1 MRMPYLYR
9 LFLLLAGLSV
19 LGPLPGAQ
27 STPSP
32 LPPTPS
38 PVPPPDSPRICLL
51 RQGQLAQVERALAL
65 PSEPQEAA
73 RTLAATLLAG
83 PTPEEKAR
91 GFSSA
96 FPEETALLSLAARDD
111 EITLTISLPA
121 SFLQGGLTFQGSDDM
136 VLQTVCTLEALG
148 FHHFHLLTPDPRPPY
163 RARPISDFLPSL
175 PHVQKMSPSDDI
187 PAPPE
192 RKTIAGQPPI
202 YGQGQPQGA
211 LSGKTIFI
219 SAGHGWYWTGT
230 RWATQRGNTC
240 DLVEDLSNAEAVDYF
255 LIRYLW
261 NAGADVWTVRERD
274 MNRDEIIVDNDPG
287 PPSYQ
292 ETGIWYTSSYTGY
305 GGGTYRYTWASTT
318 ETATATWYPTIP
330 RDGYYGVYVWYRHGA
345 NRATDVLYRIHHA
358 GGTTE
363 VRLNQEVHGLTW
375 RYLGTYYF
383 TAGTSGAI
391 TLSNQSEEVGQAII
405 ADAVRIGGG
414 MGSIDYGGGTSNR
427 PRYEEACLT
436 WALYQGAPPEVYPND
451 VVCRPLYSEWE
462 KEPGEDAVYISWH
475 SNGSVGDCNGT
486 ATGTETYIHDTE
498 PTPGSAKL
506 QYFVHNEIITDI
518 RALWD
523 PSWVDRGRRSA
534 NLGELRELSTMP
546 GVLIELA
553 FHDTPADAVDL
564 KEPAFR
570 RLSARAVYQG
580 IVKYFADRDGIHVH
594 LLPEPP
600 CYVTARNDGPGRVTL
615 SWHEPVSGDPWGDPA
630 QWYKVYTGTEGH
642 GFDNGRTFTT
652 TQATVEGL
660 VPNTLY
666 FFRITALNEGGESFP
681 CLTAAVRTTAD
692 GSRPQT
698 LLVDGFDRL
707 DRYGLIYED
716 TPYVGVIGRM
726 YLERMNTYDYTVQ
739 HGRALDACNVSFDFA
754 SNEAVIVGDM
764 ALTDY
769 GTVDWILGEES
780 TADDTFDATEQILV
794 SSFLNGGGR
803 LFVSGAEIGWD
814 LEYQGGGPD
823 FYNNYLKADY
833 VSDDAQ
839 TYQAAGSGGIF
850 AGLGTISF
858 DDGTHGT
865 YDVDYPDRINPSGG
879 STVNLVYQGGL
890 GGNAGVEY
898 NGFYRLVH
906 LAFPFEAIYPA
917 ASRQEVMCRVAGFL
931 VHTPTPTPSP
941 TPTPTSTPT
950 PSPSPTPTST
960 PTPSPSPTPGPSPT
974 PTPTPEVYRVFLP
987 VVSRGMSGVHLPPG
1001 RR

>member
-1 MRMPYLYR
+1 MRTLR
-9 LFLLLAGLSV
+9 LRWVLCFLLLTA
-19 LGPLPGAQ
+19 LGGHRPSLGAH
-27 STPSP
+27 SASPSP
-32 LPPTPS
+32 GPAPALPPAG
-38 PVPPPDSPRICLL
+38 PRICFLY
-51 RQGQLAQVERALAL
+51 QGQPAQVERPLAL
-65 PSEPQEAA
+65 SPDPEEAA
-73 RTLAATLLAG
+73 RTLAAALLAG
-83 PTPEEKAR
+83 PTPEERSR
-91 GFSSA
+91 GLASA
-96 FPEETALLSLAARDD
+96 FPAGAALLSLTARGD
-111 EITLTISLPA
+111 EVTLTLALPR
-121 SFLQGGLTFQGSDDM
+121 SFLQDGLTFQGSDDM
-136 VLQTVCTLEALG
+136 VTQAVCTLEALG
-148 FHHFHLLTPDPRPPY
+148 FRRFHLLTPDPRPPH
-163 RARPISDFLPSL
+163 RARPISDFLPLL
-175 PHVQKMSPSDDI
+175 PHVQKASPPDDI

-192 RKTIAGQPPI
+192 RGTVAGQPPI

-211 LSGKTIFI
+211 LSGKTVFI

-240 DLVEDLSNAEAVDYF
+240 DLVEDLSNAEAVNYF

-274 MNRDEIIVDNDPG
+274 MNRDEVIVDNDAGAPA
-287 PPSYQ
+287 YQ
-292 ETGIWYTSSYTGY
+292 ETGTWYTSSYPGY
-305 GGGTYRYTWASTT
+305 GGGTYRYTWASIT

-330 RDGYYGVYVWYRHGA
+330 QDGYYGVYVWYRHGT
-345 NRATDVLYRIHHA
+345 NRPTDALYRIHHA

-383 TAGTSGAI
+383 TAGTSGSI
-391 TLSNQSEEVGQAII
+391 TLSNQSEEPGQAVI

-436 WALYQGAPPEVYPND
+436 WAPYQGAPPEVYPND
-451 VVCRPLYSEWE
+451 VVCRPLYAEWE

-475 SNGSVGDCNGT
+475 SNGTVGDCSGT
-486 ATGTETYIHDTE
+486 ATGTETYIHDTD
-498 PTPGSAKL
+498 PTPGSDAL
-506 QYFVHNEIITDI
+506 QYFVHSELIADI

-534 NLGELRELSTMP
+534 NFGELRELSTMP

-553 FHDTPADAVDL
+553 FHDTPADAEDL

-580 IVKYFADRDGIHVH
+580 IVKYFADRDGLPVR

-600 CYVTARNDGPGRVTL
+600 CYVSARNDGPGRVTL
-615 SWHEPVSGDPWGDPA
+615 SWHAPVSGDPWGDPA
-630 QWYKVYTGTEGH
+630 QWYKVYVGTEGH
-642 GFDNGRTFTT
+642 GFDNGRAFTA
-652 TQATVEGL
+652 TQATIEGL
-660 VPNTLY
+660 APNTLY

-707 DRYGLIYED
+707 DRFGLIYED
-716 TPYVGVIGRM
+716 TPYVGTIGRM
-726 YLERMNTYDYTVQ
+726 YLERMNTYDYAVQ
-739 HGRALDACNVSFDFA
+739 HGRALEACDVSFDFA
-754 SNEAVIVGDM
+754 ANEAVIAGDV

-780 TADDTFDATEQILV
+780 TADKTFDTTEQALV
-794 SSFLNGGGR
+794 SAFLNGGGR
-803 LFVSGAEIGWD
+803 LLVSGAEIGWD
-814 LEYQGGGPD
+814 LDYRGGGPA
-823 FYNNYLKADY
+823 FYNTYLKADY

-839 TYQAAGSGGIF
+839 TYQAAGAGGIF
-850 AGLGTISF
+850 TGLGTISF

-865 YDVDYPDRINPSGG
+865 YDVDYPDRISPYGG

-898 NGFYRLVH
+898 NGLYRLVH

-917 ASRQEVMCRVAGFL
+917 ASRQEVMCRAAAFL
-931 VHTPTPTPSP
+931 VRTPTPTPSP
-941 TPTPTSTPT
+941 TPTPTATPTPSSTPT
-950 PSPSPTPTST
+950 PTAT
-960 PTPSPSPTPGPSPT
+960 PSPT
-974 PTPTPEVYRVFLP
+974 PTPTATPSP
-987 VVSRGMSGVHLPPG
+987 TPTPSP
-1001 RR
+1001 